1 MFSEKDPIIRL
12 NKKTVLVLHW
22 SDSYRCCQ
30 LYNPIQ
36 AESQQNTAEKPSN
49 SFPTGSAGLYGVQ
62 SAELHNLFMNQVS
75 VKTLLHTSNLNL
87 FDSVVRKQKVLGFP
101 TMRRIIFVGEPPS
114 WNSFICR
121 TAGLRVGSATKR
133 PRSNKLLHQEKK
145 AQCFSE
151 NLISVCLKICA
162 TFLIVHCCITLK

>member
-49 SFPTGSAGLYGVQ
+49 SFLTGSAGLYGVQ

-101 TMRRIIFVGEPPS
+101 TMRRIIFVGEPPG

-121 TAGLRVGSATKR
+121 TAGQGLAVR
-133 PRSNKLLHQEKK
+133 PSDQGVTNYCIRRRRHNVSVKTLFPFVSKFARH
-145 AQCFSE
+145 FS
-151 NLISVCLKICA
+151 
-162 TFLIVHCCITLK
+162 